1 MQSRGSRHRE
11 QVRGKNLSMPCRP
24 VGLPFPYMSTLFT
37 ERVVAIAGRPN
48 VGKSAIFNRIV
59 RRRLSIVH
67 EEVGVTRDRVSAE
80 AEYQERK
87 FEVIDT
93 GGLGFIDG

>member
-1 MQSRGSRHRE
+1 
-11 QVRGKNLSMPCRP
+11 
-24 VGLPFPYMSTLFT
+24 MSTLFT

-93 GGLGFIDG
+93 GGLGFIDGETTRDGIERGIRDQVAAGL